1 MNALKKQWIKS
12 VIKLTVIGNKPGVLK
27 MHVAKLSELDKKFK
41 VYDKYMI
48 EGLKLLNGVLDIRIY
63 YQENII
69 AVIYNEKIVAAQK
82 IYKWMQ
88 VILDVALDNLE
99 FIEQHDET
107 KAETIIKKLGEV
119 LKYKVQSLNK

>member
-107 KAETIIKKLGEV
+107 KAETIIKKLEEV